1 MAKAVAYS
9 GDRHRFGLVYGWAEV
24 LVGLA
29 FLAAGGLGA
38 VEAAARRA
46 AGALGL
52 GTIATGLAFFAILG
66 LLTSAFDLP
75 FDLHAT
81 FRIEEKHGFNRQ
93 TLRGFFLDRL
103 KGAAVAVALGGP
115 VLAAVLWLMERMG
128 PSWWLWAWG
137 VTTAFS
143 LFAAWIYPTVLAP
156 LFNKFTPLPEGELK
170 EAILALAR
178 RTGFEAGGISVMDA
192 SRRTAHGNAYFT
204 GVFGQKRIV
213 LFDTLLEA
221 MGPREVVAVL
231 AHELGHFKLHHVRW
245 GLLRGIATS
254 GLVFYLLSLCLPLDA
269 FYAAFSVERTS
280 YGALAVFGLWFG
292 LASFLLQPAR
302 RTPSPAGTSSRPTP
316 SPCARARRR
325 PSSGRRSGSSARR
338 AGTCRSPTR
347 STRAST
353 TRIRRSSSGCGR
365 WGRSRAPE
373 RGSAEEGPGLF
384 LEGEDRVL
392 HAVFVGAE
400 AQDADPERVA
410 AADAGAGE
418 EDPPARVDA
427 AQELGERRSASAS
440 PARSRK
446 ATTESCGSSSTS
458 NRGSSRSIS
467 YAHRARASFSAS
479 CSRKAETPWRT
490 RGSHSRSPRKSRES
504 SGERSAKPSEPSSAT
519 SWT

>member
-1 MAKAVAYS
+1 MSPLLALFLLLRFVQQVVETALARLNRRHATDRGRLAQAGRALGIGEDEMAKAVAYS

-38 VEAAARRA
+38 VEAAAQRA
-46 AGALGL
+46 SGTLGL
-52 GTIATGLAFFAILG
+52 GTIAAGLAFFAILG

-93 TLRGFFLDRL
+93 TLRGFLLDRL
-103 KGAAVAVALGGP
+103 KGAAVAVVLGGP

-178 RTGFEAGGISVMDA
+178 RTAFRAGGILVMDA

-254 GLVFYLLSLCLPLDA
+254 GLVFCLLSLCLPLDA
-269 FYAAFSVERTS
+269 FYAAFTVERTS

-292 LASFLLQPAR
+292 LVSFLVQPLENALSR
-302 RTPSPAGTSSRPTP
+302 RH
-316 SPCARARRR
+316 
-325 PSSGRRSGSSARR
+325 
-338 AGTCRSPTR
+338 
-347 STRAST
+347 
-353 TRIRRSSSGCGR
+353 
-365 WGRSRAPE
+365 E
-373 RGSAEEGPGLF
+373 F
-384 LEGEDRVL
+384 
-392 HAVFVGAE
+392 
-400 AQDADPERVA
+400 
-410 AADAGAGE
+410 AADAFALRSGA
-418 EDPPARVDA
+418 A
-427 AQELGERRSASAS
+427 AAELGAAL
-440 PARSRK
+440 RK
-446 ATTESCGSSSTS
+446 LSE
-458 NRGSSRSIS
+458 
-467 YAHRARASFSAS
+467 
-479 CSRKAETPWRT
+479 
-490 RGSHSRSPRKSRES
+490 KSRHLPVTHPLY
-504 SGERSAKPSEPSSAT
+504 SGVYHSHPPLLERLRAMGALEGA
-519 SWT
+519 